1 MSESLCP
8 PLYVCVY
15 CVCICMCMHAHTH
28 TLISLSHE
36 ILHWGHHSFMFYS
49 ESQYPDLTLI
59 LITHRCD
66 VVSAKGTL
74 KNEGFIVWH
83 MGWMYNPS
91 WRGNHGS
98 RSVRCW
104 WLGSLQMEKSGPQ
117 LSLGSSLFISSTV
130 AAMGRVALIQGG
142 SPLFIYTSV
151 EIIPPPMCV
160 LIGALFFFQ
169 VCDEKP
175 INIFTYMFL
184 TSCLPFMSKFLKST
198 SQVLL

>member
-1 MSESLCP
+1 M
-8 PLYVCVY
+8 CVH
-15 CVCICMCMHAHTH
+15 VHTH

-74 KNEGFIVWH
+74 NEGFIVA
-83 MGWMYNPS
+83 
-91 WRGNHGS
+91 HGLNVQS
-98 RSVRCW
+98 IVEGEPWKQECEVLMAWQSADGREWSTALP
-104 WLGSLQMEKSGPQ
+104 WLFSFY
-117 LSLGSSLFISSTV
+117 FISSCSHGQSCPHS
-130 AAMGRVALIQGG
+130 GRVSPPHLHLCRNNPLDTHVCSHRG
-142 SPLFIYTSV
+142 SK
-151 EIIPPPMCV
+151 
-160 LIGALFFFQ
+160 FFQ

-175 INIFTYMFL
+175 INLFTYMFL